1 LIILTNMDTQ
11 LEHVVNTINLA
22 IAPSFLLIGVGTQ
35 LRLLTNRLA
44 RIINRSRAV
53 ERSTAIA
60 GEPSG
65 PNGRIELDFLYR
77 RMHLIQ
83 RAITLST
90 CCALLIC
97 VAIVALFADD
107 VFDLALD
114 KFIALVFIAGIL
126 ALVGSFV
133 YFLRE
138 IFIATATL
146 LASMRDRLTSG

>member
-1 LIILTNMDTQ
+1 MNLQ
-11 LEHVVNTINLA
+11 LEHVGNTIGLA
-22 IAPSFLLIGVGTQ
+22 IAPAFLLVGVGAQ
-35 LRLLTNRLA
+35 LRVLTNRLA
-44 RIINRSRAV
+44 RIINRSRVV
-53 ERSTAIA
+53 ERSAAIA
-60 GEPSG
+60 DESTEPSS
-65 PNGRIELDFLYR
+65 RIELDFLYR

-97 VAIVALFADD
+97 VVIVALFFDD

-114 KFIALVFIAGIL
+114 KFIAFVFIAGMM
-126 ALVGSFV
+126 ALVGSFI

-146 LASMRDRLTSG
+146 LASIRDHLTSG

>member
-1 LIILTNMDTQ
+1 MDLQ
-11 LEHVVNTINLA
+11 LGHVGNTIGLA
-22 IAPSFLLIGVGTQ
+22 IAPAFLLIGIGTQ
-35 LRLLTNRLA
+35 LRVLTNRLA
-44 RIINRSRAV
+44 RIINRSRVV
-53 ERSTAIA
+53 ERFAAIA
-60 GEPSG
+60 GEPTE
-65 PNGRIELDFLYR
+65 PNSRIELYFLYR

-97 VAIVALFADD
+97 VVIVALFVDD
-107 VFDLALD
+107 IFDLALD
-114 KFIALVFIAGIL
+114 KFIALAFIAGMM

-146 LASMRDRLTSG
+146 LASMRDHLTSG